1 MVYNHAPCPAGPERN
16 NQALVAQMDRVLASE
31 AKGRGFDSRRARH
44 QFLQPTFVGFFLPGK
59 RTLREFFWA
68 SARCPKRSL
77 IGADY
82 RAFYSV
88 RMRLP

>member
-1 MVYNHAPCPAGPERN
+1 MVYNHAPALWGRN
-16 NQALVAQMDRVLASE
+16 NKDHALVAQMDRVLASE

-59 RTLREFFWA
+59 RTLREFFGA